1 MLQGH
6 ITCLS
11 SRTLFMLIDQQF
23 FLVISLI
30 LVFSLVR
37 QLNFSNFTFTFI
49 LKVFN
54 NFSLVDQNT

>member
-1 MLQGH
+1 
-6 ITCLS
+6 
-11 SRTLFMLIDQQF
+11 MLIDQQF

-54 NFSLVDQNT
+54 NFSLVDQNTWNFIASEIQELA